1 MAQGVAC
8 KKNLDTNEAYSISLD
23 THIKRLEKKT
33 PDIVI
38 PFVVRVI
45 ILAFICFFF
54 FSTKKTAT
62 KNIHLSVPQYPH
74 SRIVLKC
81 YYSYDYN

>member
-38 PFVVRVI
+38 PFIVRVI

-54 FSTKKTAT
+54 FRPKKRPR
-62 KNIHLSVPQYPH
+62 KIFIYRYHNIHVSAPKAQVYP
-74 SRIVLKC
+74 LF
-81 YYSYDYN
+81 